1 MVGHFRARRVNDT
14 QHFISIKAQFRPH
27 VRLCLKDDF
36 DHSWAEGTCVVQSV
50 FRKGHHIRYSAS
62 WMLPELPLQV
72 TTCVPPRPC
81 KVYRSPFSGES
92 YSLYNFIHPAFLLG
106 KLASRALPFNMATAK
121 QAASDAVQT
130 TKEMEKKLEKNLTL
144 LWEEIDS
151 WQQDNHYIISG
162 YRPASSSYLTSLL
175 SLSYLHNES
184 VNIYTHLL
192 GSLAFLC
199 ASGILYG
206 VLGSR
211 YQTATREDVYAFS
224 CFFLGAVACLG
235 MSATFHT
242 ISNHSHA
249 VAKWGNQLDYA
260 GIVLLIWGSF
270 VPVLFYGF
278 RRENAEL
285 MRAYWTM
292 VSQVRSDLETAI

>member
-1 MVGHFRARRVNDT
+1 M
-14 QHFISIKAQFRPH
+14 
-27 VRLCLKDDF
+27 
-36 DHSWAEGTCVVQSV
+36 
-50 FRKGHHIRYSAS
+50 AS
-62 WMLPELPLQV
+62 
-72 TTCVPPRPC
+72 
-81 KVYRSPFSGES
+81 
-92 YSLYNFIHPAFLLG
+92 
-106 KLASRALPFNMATAK
+106 AK
-121 QAASDAVQT
+121 QAGSDVTQA
-130 TKEMEKKLEKNLTL
+130 TKETEKKIEHKLTL
-144 LWEEIDS
+144 LWEEIDT

-175 SLSYLHNES
+175 SLLHLHNES

-192 GSLAFLC
+192 GSLAFLLT
-199 ASGILYG
+199 SGILYH

-224 CFFLGAVACLG
+224 CFFLGAVACLS
-235 MSATFHT
+235 MSAMFHT

-270 VPVLFYGF
+270 VPVLYYGF

-285 MRAYWTM
+285 MRWYWTM
-292 VSQVRSDLETAI
+292 VRPIVASNRMLS